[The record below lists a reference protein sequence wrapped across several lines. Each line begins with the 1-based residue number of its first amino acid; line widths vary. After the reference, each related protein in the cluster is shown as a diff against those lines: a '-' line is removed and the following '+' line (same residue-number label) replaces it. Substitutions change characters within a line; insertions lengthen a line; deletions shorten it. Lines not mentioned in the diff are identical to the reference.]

1 MVNAI
6 TAQQLGSWY
15 TASQRMATPSQ
26 QASFSIQEVND
37 TTPAATN
44 NNVWEELSQTYNIRN
59 ATFNEVKE
67 VAARLYKAGEITLKE
82 VVTLTFDYE
91 RATNYIKQHAP
102 IHVSANFNM
111 YETDADELGRR
122 DWIAEFGARAQK
134 DLQFGNLVG
143 YSAKTKILTILQQ
156 LEK

>member
-15 TASQRMATPSQ
+15 TASQRVETPSQ
-26 QASFSIQEVND
+26 QASFSIQEESNTIPPAVNE
-37 TTPAATN
+37 
-44 NNVWEELSQTYNIRN
+44 NVWEELSETYDVRN
-59 ATFNEVKE
+59 ATFDEMKE
-67 VAARLYKAGEITLKE
+67 IASILHQAGAISGKDVAI
-82 VVTLTFDYE
+82 LTFDYD
-91 RATNYIKQHAP
+91 RASNDIKQYAS
-102 IHVSANFNM
+102 ISVSSNFSL
-111 YETDADELGRR
+111 YETATDKSGRR

-143 YSAKTKILTILQQ
+143 HSAKTKILNILQQ